1 MPAQKLISFL
11 DDEGVKYV
19 TIRHSPAY
27 TAQEIA
33 ATTHIPGKQVAKTV
47 IIKRNGEIAMA
58 VLPATDMI
66 EFMLLKGALGTE
78 DVALASEEEFEQFFP
93 GCELGAMPP
102 FGNLYD
108 MDVFVDARLAEDELI
123 AFNAGTFKELIKMPY
138 AEFERLVEPV
148 MLHFSLESV

>member
-1 MPAQKLISFL
+1 MPIQKIKSFL
-11 DDEGVKYV
+11 DEEGVKYV

-33 ATTHIPGKQVAKTV
+33 AAAHIPGKQVAKTV
-47 IIKRNGEIAMA
+47 IIRRNGEPAMA
-58 VLPATDMI
+58 VLPAPDRI

-78 DVALASEEEFEQFFP
+78 DVELASEEEFGRLFP
-93 GCELGAMPP
+93 GCEIGAMPP

-123 AFNAGTFKELIKMPY
+123 AFNAGTFTELIQLPY
-138 AEFERLVEPV
+138 ATFEELVDPIL
-148 MLHFSLESV
+148 LHFTFESA

>member
-1 MPAQKLISFL
+1 MPIQKIKSFL
-11 DDEGVKYV
+11 DEEGVKYV

-33 ATTHIPGKQVAKTV
+33 AAAHIPGKQVAKTV
-47 IIKRNGEIAMA
+47 IIKRNGELAMA
-58 VLPATDMI
+58 VLPASDRI

-78 DVALASEEEFEQFFP
+78 DVELATEEEFGRLFP
-93 GCELGAMPP
+93 GCEVGAMPP

-123 AFNAGTFKELIKMPY
+123 AFNASTFTEMIQMPY
-138 AEFERLVEPV
+138 ATFERIVDPV
-148 MLHFSLESV
+148 LLHFSLAPI